1 MSFDPLWLFLSLIP
15 GGIGFVLFTYGRKRD
30 QWPHIVAGLLLMV
43 YPYFAATVTTLIAG
57 GIAVGGLLWLAVRL
71 DW

>member
-1 MSFDPLWLFLSLIP
+1 
-15 GGIGFVLFTYGRKRD
+15 
-30 QWPHIVAGLLLMV
+30 MV

-57 GIAVGGLLWLAVRL
+57 GIALGGLLWLAVTL